1 MVDRQNDGDAQ
12 FGRNGLMTRAPIY
25 RRGAGNMG
33 KTLFFFIGFFVTLW
47 AGGLYNFASTLPG
60 SVVDETSKTD
70 AIVVLTGGSG
80 RLDAGVQL
88 LTNNMAAKMFVS
100 GVYKGIEVSTLLNLS
115 QQNPEDLLCCIGIG
129 YAENTIDNALETFDW
144 AKDNKIKS
152 IRLVTSSYHMPRAML
167 EFENTLEDILIIPNP
182 VFSEV
187 VKQKKWW
194 IWPGTTDLIVSEYN
208 KFILAWL
215 RHLARKVF
223 MIKPHIK
230 NN

>member
-1 MVDRQNDGDAQ
+1 MSRH
-12 FGRNGLMTRAPIY
+12 PIY
-25 RRGAGNMG
+25 RRGASTMG
-33 KTLFFFIGFFVTLW
+33 KTLFFLVGFFVTLW
-47 AGGLYNFASTLPG
+47 AGGLYHFASSLPDR
-60 SVVDETSKTD
+60 VVDEKSKTD

-80 RLDAGVQL
+80 RLDAGVSL
-88 LTNNMAAKMFVS
+88 LANKMAAKMFVS
-100 GVYKGIEVSTLLNLS
+100 GVYKGVEVSTLLKLS
-115 QQNPEDLLCCIGIG
+115 QQNPKDLSCCIGIG

-144 AKDNKIKS
+144 AKDNRIKS

-167 EFENTLEDILIIPNP
+167 EFENTLEDVSIISNP
-182 VFSEV
+182 VFSEA

-215 RHLARKVF
+215 RHLARKVLV
-223 MIKPHIK
+223 IKPHVK